1 MCLCKKNKQNFFT
14 VSKSKAWNLMGS
26 SVRIHSFLAHLVL
39 VFGHLDVVEVSS
51 KSSRLQL

>member
-1 MCLCKKNKQNFFT
+1 MCLCKKSKQNFFT